1 MKKHYAVIG
10 DPVNHSRSPEL
21 YAPLFEK
28 AGIDADFLRLRVT
41 KEELPRIREIVFEN
55 GLSGFAVTMPH
66 KRAIIPY
73 LDALDE
79 SAERAGSVNIVT
91 VENEGKRLV
100 GHNTDGEGL
109 VNALSEAGVSVEGKS
124 VVILGNGGAAAGA
137 RAAIERHGGSVR
149 IITREHMRCGAVLP
163 IEAVMQNAERD
174 EGLLSNADVLINATP
189 LGMAGGE
196 DFRRLDF
203 IEYLKPSCAVFD
215 MVYRPDGEDTSLLA
229 VSKAAGLTA
238 IDGERLLYH
247 QGLLAFRL
255 WTGIDA
261 APTRKGAKMRTALA
275 QYESK
280 VGDIGFNTDQ
290 IVRAL
295 AACSGKAEL
304 VMFGESFL
312 QGFDAFVSEY
322 EHDLSV
328 AIPADGELMRRIA
341 ALSRGYG
348 VDLIFGYFERDG
360 ADLYSSCAVIIDGRL
375 AHNYRRISKG
385 WKEYSITG
393 ENYKEGDSALSF
405 DYRGQKFTI
414 ALCGDMFDFPE
425 KFKTDG
431 TLLWPVYLSYSPE
444 DWAECR
450 QEYAEQAALA
460 AKRALVVN
468 PIVHDEWPALGGT
481 FDIENGK
488 IKAELPFGKEGLLF
502 VEV

>member
-1 MKKHYAVIG
+1 
-10 DPVNHSRSPEL
+10 
-21 YAPLFEK
+21 
-28 AGIDADFLRLRVT
+28 
-41 KEELPRIREIVFEN
+41 
-55 GLSGFAVTMPH
+55 
-66 KRAIIPY
+66 
-73 LDALDE
+73 
-79 SAERAGSVNIVT
+79 
-91 VENEGKRLV
+91 
-100 GHNTDGEGL
+100 
-109 VNALSEAGVSVEGKS
+109 
-124 VVILGNGGAAAGA
+124 
-137 RAAIERHGGSVR
+137 
-149 IITREHMRCGAVLP
+149 
-163 IEAVMQNAERD
+163 
-174 EGLLSNADVLINATP
+174 
-189 LGMAGGE
+189 
-196 DFRRLDF
+196 
-203 IEYLKPSCAVFD
+203 
-215 MVYRPDGEDTSLLA
+215 
-229 VSKAAGLTA
+229 
-238 IDGERLLYH
+238 
-247 QGLLAFRL
+247 
-255 WTGIDA
+255 
-261 APTRKGAKMRTALA
+261 MRTALA

-405 DYRGQKFTI
+405 DYCGQKFTI
-414 ALCGDMFDFPE
+414 ALCGDLWDFPE

-431 TLLWPVYLSYSPE
+431 VLLWPVYLSYSPE

-460 AKRALVVN
+460 AKRALIVN

>member
-41 KEELPRIREIVFEN
+41 KEELPGVRGIASEN

-109 VNALSEAGVSVEGKS
+109 VNALIESGTVVCGKNA
-124 VVILGNGGAAAGA
+124 VILGNGGAAAGA

-203 IEYLKPSCAVFD
+203 IEYLKPSCTVFD
-215 MVYRPDGEDTSLLA
+215 MVYRPDGGDTSLLA
-229 VSKAAGLTA
+229 ASKAAGLTA
-238 IDGERLLYH
+238 IGGERLLYH

-261 APTRKGAKMRTALA
+261 G
-275 QYESK
+275 
-280 VGDIGFNTDQ
+280 G
-290 IVRAL
+290 
-295 AACSGKAEL
+295 
-304 VMFGESFL
+304 VM
-312 QGFDAFVSEY
+312 
-322 EHDLSV
+322 
-328 AIPADGELMRRIA
+328 
-341 ALSRGYG
+341 
-348 VDLIFGYFERDG
+348 
-360 ADLYSSCAVIIDGRL
+360 
-375 AHNYRRISKG
+375 K
-385 WKEYSITG
+385 
-393 ENYKEGDSALSF
+393 
-405 DYRGQKFTI
+405 
-414 ALCGDMFDFPE
+414 
-425 KFKTDG
+425 
-431 TLLWPVYLSYSPE
+431 
-444 DWAECR
+444 
-450 QEYAEQAALA
+450 
-460 AKRALVVN
+460 
-468 PIVHDEWPALGGT
+468 
-481 FDIENGK
+481 
-488 IKAELPFGKEGLLF
+488 
-502 VEV
+502 